1 MPKVAIIGA
10 GNVGSLAAMRI
21 VEKAIADVI
30 IIDIAKDI
38 TKGKSLDLEDSLSVF
53 KVDSTIKSTEDFS
66 QVKDA
71 DVIVVTAGFPRKPGM
86 TREDLLN
93 KNVQIIKDVAL
104 KIKSLNSKAV
114 VIILTN
120 PVDLMTQVFHKITNF
135 DTKKI
140 IGLGMSLDSA
150 RFANLISQE
159 LNVPVSK
166 IEALV
171 IGVHGKGML
180 PLARFTKVKGKA
192 LCDLLDEKKIND
204 LTEATVERGARIVSH
219 LGTGSA
225 YFAPSAAIFEMVKSI
240 VKDENRET
248 VVSVYLNGE
257 YGLKDIFIGV
267 PVKLGK
273 SGIKNIIELKLNPQE
288 KNLFLKAAEELK
300 KCTISV

>member
-30 IIDIAKDI
+30 LIDIAKDI
-38 TKGKSLDLEDSLSVF
+38 AKGKSLDLEDSLSVF

-71 DVIVVTAGFPRKPGM
+71 EVIVITAGFPRQPGM

-120 PVDLMTQVFHKITNF
+120 PVDLMTQVFYKITNF

-140 IGLGMSLDSA
+140 IGLGVSLDSA

-159 LNVPVSK
+159 LKVGVSK
-166 IEALV
+166 IDALV

-180 PLARFTKVKGKA
+180 PLARFTKVNGKA

-204 LTEATVERGARIVSH
+204 LTDATVERGATIVAH
-219 LGTGSA
+219 LGKGSA
-225 YFAPSAAIFEMVKSI
+225 YFAPSAAISEMVKAI
-240 VKDENRET
+240 VSDEHRET
-248 VVSVYLNGE
+248 VASVYLNGE

-273 SGIKNIIELKLNPQE
+273 SGIKNIIELKLSPQE
-288 KNLFLKAAEELK
+288 NDLFLKAAEELR